1 MMNGYE
7 KFLSIFHGNHQKIN
21 DLHRLKFLEE
31 EIALAE
37 KKMEYN
43 SAMNPIIIYM
53 RKRLATVKEQL
64 ESSND

>member
-1 MMNGYE
+1 M
-7 KFLSIFHGNHQKIN
+7 IN

-43 SAMNPIIIYM
+43 IAMNPIIIYM
-53 RKRLATVKEQL
+53 RKRLDTVKEQL
-64 ESSND
+64 ELKND

>member
-1 MMNGYE
+1 MIDD
-7 KFLSIFHGNHQKIN
+7 S
-21 DLHRLKFLEE
+21 DRLKFLEE

-43 SAMNPIIIYM
+43 IAMNPIIIYM